1 MKTFKLTFLAA
12 FAVMFY
18 SCDDFNSDLE
28 VENRENPTSLQI
40 GNEATANKI
49 FQNWYN
55 TVNTYDSPGL
65 ALATMADQITMSHGN
80 QAMRD
85 MSSEPRIEWNNS
97 PTYGFASI
105 TEYYFNSLHAVLAD
119 ANAIVQGLQ
128 GETAFTDPVKAES
141 MARFGQGASLGNL
154 ALVFDRVFASDETG
168 TLNDGEP
175 LPYQEAIE
183 LALSKLDLAIA
194 AANDGDFTVSDN
206 IVYGK
211 TLSSAQW
218 SQFLNTYAA
227 RLMVMSARNAD
238 QRANLDWNR
247 VLGYTQNGLT
257 YDFAVGQDG
266 WNQWWPDH
274 IIYSIYP
281 GWGRVD
287 MRIINMMDPS
297 TTAHWPD
304 NVNTF
309 PASSSEDD
317 RLATDFE
324 YLASQAFAPDRGY
337 YHFSTYRHS
346 RYHDILTSG
355 YVTDLYEMLKAE
367 NDLYMAEAHLY
378 LGNLTEAAAII
389 NSGTRVTRG
398 GLAPVAADAE
408 AIADAIHYERMIELM
423 NTGMGLGFFEMRGT
437 DNLQAGTPLHFPVP
451 GSALNAAG
459 LPNYTFG
466 GAIGTPGEDYSTGG
480 WR

>member
-1 MKTFKLTFLAA
+1 
-12 FAVMFY
+12 
-18 SCDDFNSDLE
+18 
-28 VENRENPTSLQI
+28 
-40 GNEATANKI
+40 
-49 FQNWYN
+49 
-55 TVNTYDSPGL
+55 
-65 ALATMADQITMSHGN
+65 
-80 QAMRD
+80 
-85 MSSEPRIEWNNS
+85 
-97 PTYGFASI
+97 
-105 TEYYFNSLHAVLAD
+105 
-119 ANAIVQGLQ
+119 
-128 GETAFTDPVKAES
+128 
-141 MARFGQGASLGNL
+141 GQGAALGNL

-168 TLNDGEP
+168 TLNEGEP
-175 LPYQEAIE
+175 LQFQQAVE
-183 LALSKLDLAIA
+183 LSLSKLDLAIE
-194 AANDGDFTVSDN
+194 AANEGDFTVSNN

-211 TLSSAQW
+211 TLSNTEW

-227 RLMVMSARNAD
+227 RVLVMSARNAD

-247 VLGYTQNGLT
+247 VLEYTQNGLT

-266 WNQWWPDH
+266 WDQWWPDH

-466 GAIGTPGEDYSTGG
+466 GAIG
-480 WR
+480 